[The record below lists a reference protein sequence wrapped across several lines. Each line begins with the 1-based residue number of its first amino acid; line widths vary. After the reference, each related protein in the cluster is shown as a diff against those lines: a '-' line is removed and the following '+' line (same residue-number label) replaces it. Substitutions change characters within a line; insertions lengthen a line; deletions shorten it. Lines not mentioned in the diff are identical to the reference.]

1 MKNETLISKFK
12 NQKSMFNKMPQLMN
26 NKYINK
32 IFLKVFT
39 SSAVNTEAYRIPE
52 TTTTTTV
59 APNTTTTTTT
69 TTSTTTVAPTTTT
82 TSTTTIAPT
91 TTTTS
96 TTTTT
101 TVAPT
106 TTTTSTTTTATPV
119 NCPPTS
125 STVRLA
131 TLADVGVIPNASVG
145 DLIVF
150 GPNDGTGIY
159 LKNTNTDIETL
170 APGAKILI
178 RGGITYD
185 FIGIDTNLAGTLENP
200 IVITNFCGQ
209 VESKNLDIVGLSY
222 FKLTGKYDPV
232 NKTGDIN
239 YQGHDD
245 GYDWSQGKYGIYINR
260 QWTEQNTS
268 LLSIRS
274 GIPIGASVV
283 SRADN
288 YEVEY
293 VESGNGGYSNA
304 FRWDDNNTFD
314 ILDNIRIHDNYF
326 HDIAGEAIYMGI
338 AAAQKSGYEIFENL
352 KVYNNRIIRCG
363 AEAIQIKRFGT
374 GTEIYNN
381 VAVSTGLHCVDSQD
395 FATVLWNVNG
405 NTSVNNNLFVGNSGY
420 SPVQW
425 YIVNDPQYTPSA
437 TTASFVRNAMLR
449 LGVDE
454 TLYAGAVGFFMK
466 AQDEINGGNIPNV
479 PPIAQ
484 EISDNY
490 FGFFDS
496 TYTSQVVENYYTAT
510 TGSPIFARNN
520 TYTQKNTF
528 WGGNSPTVDSNNV
541 SGSVSDVSFVNFNY
555 GADFDWSRFRF
566 WQNSANLN
574 NYTSGWYVSHKS
586 KIYKAIASSTGIEP
600 GVTANWQSYWEL
612 QTYNGGTSYYPADDL
627 RVSAGNFYNTNNIG
641 LLDKP

>member
-39 SSAVNTEAYRIPE
+39 SSAVNTEAYRIPG
-52 TTTTTTV
+52 TTTTTTI
-59 APNTTTTTTT
+59 APT
-69 TTSTTTVAPTTTT
+69 TTSTT

-96 TTTTT
+96 TTT
-101 TVAPT
+101 
-106 TTTTSTTTTATPV
+106 STTTTLI
-119 NCPPTS
+119 NCPPIS
-125 STVRLA
+125 NTVRLA

-159 LKNTNTDIETL
+159 LTNNNSVIETL

-178 RGGITYD
+178 RGGVTYD
-185 FIGIDTNLAGTLENP
+185 FIGIDTTLAGTLANP

-209 VESKNLDIVGLSY
+209 VETKTFDIVGLSY

-245 GYDWSQGKYGIYINR
+245 GYAWSQGKYGIYINN
-260 QWTEQNTS
+260 QWTNQNS
-268 LLSIRS
+268 FLLVIRS
-274 GIPIGASVV
+274 GIPIGTSVV

-293 VESGNGGYSNA
+293 VESGNGGYTNS
-304 FRWDDNNTFD
+304 FKWDHNDPEASDAGYSTFA

-326 HDIAGEAIYMGI
+326 HDINGEAIYMGYSI
-338 AAAQKSGYEIFENL
+338 PDKTGYEIFENL
-352 KVYNNRIIRCG
+352 KVYNNRILRCG
-363 AEAIQIKRFGT
+363 NESIQIKRFGT

-381 VAVSTGLHCVDSQD
+381 VGMNTGMNVVDSQN
-395 FATVLWNVNG
+395 FSTVLWNVNG
-405 NTSVNNNLFVGNSGY
+405 ATSVNNNLFVENSGY
-420 SPVQW
+420 SSVQW
-425 YIVNDPQYTPSA
+425 YLVNDPQYIPLA

-449 LGVDE
+449 MGVDE
-454 TLYAGAVGFFMK
+454 TQFAGAVGMFIK
-466 AQDEINGGNIPNV
+466 AQDEMNGGNMMANV

-484 EISDNY
+484 EISNNY

-496 TYTSQVVENYYTAT
+496 IYTSQVVESYYTPT
-510 TGSPIFARNN
+510 SNSPIFARNN

-528 WGGNSPTVDSNNV
+528 WGGTAPTVNSNNV
-541 SGSVSDVSFVNFNY
+541 NGVVNDVSFVNMNY
-555 GADFDWSRFRF
+555 GVGYDWSRFRF
-566 WQNSANLN
+566 WQNGANLN
-574 NYTSGWYVSHKS
+574 TYTTGWFVSHKS
-586 KIYKAIASSTGIEP
+586 RIYKAIANSTNVEP
-600 GVTANWQSYWEL
+600 GVTAGWQSYWEL
-612 QTYNGGTSYYPADDL
+612 QTYNGGTSYYPADDV